1 MHASLFIVEDLP
13 GRGFVCRP
21 GTATGR
27 RRQKAASC
35 MYVVGCCRSNTTD
48 GIGMGPV
55 ILHKIRASVRLHIT
69 VAGQQYSQRTVAVVA
84 LQDTGVL
91 LLFKLHCSDI
101 VVSLLPC
108 SVTVSVVS

>member
-1 MHASLFIVEDLP
+1 MHHCSSIKISTDRVFQST
-13 GRGFVCRP
+13 
-21 GTATGR
+21 GT
-27 RRQKAASC
+27 QKKAAFLHVC
-35 MYVVGCCRSNTTD
+35 YVVAAADPTD
-48 GIGMGPV
+48 GMG
-55 ILHKIRASVRLHIT
+55 HKIRASVHLHIT

-108 SVTVSVVS
+108 SVTVLVS